1 MSLARTVGVIIN
13 LLVSCLL
20 VRLKS
25 FKVYCA
31 WGVAFGIFTFF
42 WHGLGGYRLF
52 VHKFSRRTLLLFCA
66 LAISN
71 GLTFLIQLLP
81 RKEGSEFNF
90 VEYGVSLVVM
100 SFYLYLVEQKNR
112 NNFVESAKIAED
124 GQSPKKY
131 DLDLFVL
138 LEEAEED
145 KDC

>member
-1 MSLARTVGVIIN
+1 
-13 LLVSCLL
+13 
-20 VRLKS
+20 
-25 FKVYCA
+25 
-31 WGVAFGIFTFF
+31 
-42 WHGLGGYRLF
+42 
-52 VHKFSRRTLLLFCA
+52 
-66 LAISN
+66 
-71 GLTFLIQLLP
+71 
-81 RKEGSEFNF
+81 
-90 VEYGVSLVVM
+90 M